1 MSYAL
6 SMRDESAREQALVV
20 GLSVVGHV
28 VLLALLAVN
37 LELIPRPPPQPVRLA
52 IQATVVDSKALQR
65 QKADRQ
71 REQQQAVQR
80 ERQTEERQRQAEQRQ
95 QQLERQREE
104 QLRLAEQQRRDQAEL
119 AQKAEV
125 QRKQEVEKL
134 RLAKLDEQRK
144 EAERQK
150 KAATEAKRKADD
162 QRRQAQARTELAR
175 QMAEE
180 EELQSA
186 AESGLLDQYAEVIR
200 QKVERN
206 WIRPASARPGLH
218 CVVLVKQIPGGDV
231 VEVRVADCNGDAA
244 VVRSIEAAVFRS
256 SPLPPPPNP
265 SLFDRSLRF
274 EFKPEE

>member
-1 MSYAL
+1 
-6 SMRDESAREQALVV
+6 MREESTREQALLV

-37 LELIPRPPPQPVRLA
+37 LELMPRPPPQPVRLA

-65 QKADRQ
+65 QAAARQ
-71 REQQQAVQR
+71 RQQEQAV
-80 ERQTEERQRQAEQRQ
+80 ERQRQAVERERQAEQRERQ
-95 QQLERQREE
+95 AERQRQEE
-104 QLRLAEQQRRDQAEL
+104 LRLAKQQRREQAEL
-119 AQKAEV
+119 TRKQEQ

-134 RLAKLDEQRK
+134 RLAKIEEQRK
-144 EAERQK
+144 QTERQK
-150 KAATEAKRKADD
+150 KEAAEAKRRADD
-162 QRRQAQARTELAR
+162 ERRQAQARTELAR

-186 AESGLLDQYAEVIR
+186 AAAGLLDQYAEIIR

-206 WIRPASARPGLH
+206 WIRPASARPGLQ
-218 CVVLVKQIPGGDV
+218 CVVLVKQIPGGEV
-231 VEVRVADCNGDAA
+231 IEVRVAECNGDAA